1 MHLVKTE
8 LLIIQRFHIHLVE
21 LILLTVN
28 MMSMEVILL
37 FQKVS
42 HVAHM
47 IAQLLTQTF
56 LMTDMEQMKML

>member
-1 MHLVKTE
+1 LHLVKTE
-8 LLIIQRFHIHLVE
+8 LLITQRFHIHLVG

-42 HVAHM
+42 HVVHM
-47 IAQLLTQTF
+47 IVQLLTQTF